1 MRGALLTIGQVRTSK
16 DHSVM
21 ALPLVAS
28 SKECGWVVDVGN
40 NRPLLVFGKNE
51 RITWVKFLC
60 SVDMSRVE
68 VAREA
73 G

>member
-1 MRGALLTIGQVRTSK
+1 
-16 DHSVM
+16 M

-51 RITWVKFLC
+51 RITWVKIL
-60 SVDMSRVE
+60 VLGGYE
-68 VAREA
+68 Q